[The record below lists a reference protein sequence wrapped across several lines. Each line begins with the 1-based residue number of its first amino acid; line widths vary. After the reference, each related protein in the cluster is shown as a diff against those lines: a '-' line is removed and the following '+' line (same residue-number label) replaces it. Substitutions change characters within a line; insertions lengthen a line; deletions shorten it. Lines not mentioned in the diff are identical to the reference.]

1 MKDRINSHDDE
12 LLMLEKEIE
21 TAEKERQEIRRNN
34 DQLTT

>member
-21 TAEKERQEIRRNN
+21 SAEKERVDLKRNN